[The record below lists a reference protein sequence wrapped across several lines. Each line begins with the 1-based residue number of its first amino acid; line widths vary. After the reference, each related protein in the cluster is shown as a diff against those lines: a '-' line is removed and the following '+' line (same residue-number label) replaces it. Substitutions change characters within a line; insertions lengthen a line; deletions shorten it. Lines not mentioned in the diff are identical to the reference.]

1 MSAFF
6 IFKIKTVK
14 VIVSSVEMKL
24 SASKYM
30 VHLAVQMFSF
40 AQVDVSLDL
49 YINTWTTVYL
59 RYDGPTKNVFTFR
72 LAMFLHYILQKLLL
86 GSKSN
91 FLEILGK
98 IDVVIFE

>member
-30 VHLAVQMFSF
+30 VHPAVQMFFF

-49 YINTWTTVYL
+49 YINT
-59 RYDGPTKNVFTFR
+59 
-72 LAMFLHYILQKLLL
+72 
-86 GSKSN
+86 
-91 FLEILGK
+91 
-98 IDVVIFE
+98 